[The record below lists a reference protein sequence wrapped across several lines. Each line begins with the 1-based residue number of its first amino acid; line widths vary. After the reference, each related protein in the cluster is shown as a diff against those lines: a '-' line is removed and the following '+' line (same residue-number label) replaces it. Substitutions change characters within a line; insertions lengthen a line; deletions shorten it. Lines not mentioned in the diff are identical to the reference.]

1 MRYLCSNFHV
11 WVAVFALDGIELSC
25 DHGSHERVQS
35 RSTNHGFLFQLLFL
49 LLLFCPLSPFL
60 SFLYFC
66 FFFLPFL
73 SLSVLSSAVSLLL
86 SRSIP
91 TKRRHSCISIA
102 NIAAISIG
110 RITRNLF
117 STSANC
123 VLAHKMRVVQSSCC
137 GCAVGNHQSSNNHQM
152 LTSCP
157 DHRKPSL
164 HREKPQ

>member
-1 MRYLCSNFHV
+1 MVLSFLV
-11 WVAVFALDGIELSC
+11 TMVATKGFSLVPPTTVSFSSC
-25 DHGSHERVQS
+25 CFCFCFSV
-35 RSTNHGFLFQLLFL
+35 LFL
-49 LLLFCPLSPFL
+49 RSFL
-60 SFLYFC
+60 SFTFAFSFSLS
-66 FFFLPFL
+66 FL
-73 SLSVLSSAVSLLL
+73 SLFFPLPCPFSCHDPYQPSADTV
-86 SRSIP
+86 R
-91 TKRRHSCISIA
+91 ISIA

-123 VLAHKMRVVQSSCC
+123 VLAHKMRVVQLSCC
-137 GCAVGNHQSSNNHQM
+137 GCAVGNHQPSNNHQM